1 MALQIH
7 QIRNK
12 EPIQYFLQSYNP
24 TNRQHRRNK
33 TGTAFAMRIIG
44 VHKVSFQGVKSLL
57 GDRVVFPRLGT
68 ENTDRWRIKEGI

>member
-1 MALQIH
+1 MGQLHQIIYSRMHVALQIH

-12 EPIQYFLQSYNP
+12 EPILYFLQSYNYH

-44 VHKVSFQGVKSLL
+44 VHLAAYRK
-57 GDRVVFPRLGT
+57 
-68 ENTDRWRIKEGI
+68 NIN